1 MERDFTK
8 CALDL
13 KKKKCLNTGR
23 KSIYSAVEYE
33 IEDYVQEAR
42 RQKSIVTIRSIIKK
56 LHELSPESQVKTH
69 NSKRLWTY
77 RFLARHG
84 FSLRRVTRTVVLTDS
99 VLRERLN
106 SFHRAVME
114 RWNRVRET
122 IFLNMDQ
129 TSVLFGD
136 HSVMTVATRGE
147 RSVQAFSPSTP
158 GDRVTAALTIAS
170 NGDKLPPFV
179 IFKGTIE
186 GRVSREFVRRE
197 NPYPDDLMYSCQ
209 SSAWM
214 TDELMKR
221 WLDQVLL
228 PYVFSKLR
236 GTVCMILD
244 SFAVH
249 LKPFVRAFAAEHE
262 IEILYIP
269 GGLTCELQPL
279 DIGVNGP
286 FKHWLREG
294 SIDRPS
300 FDTWTASEKRLEI
313 ARAISRSWSMISV
326 PTVTNSFNRVLI
338 STVNEIRDSEEVE

>member
-1 MERDFTK
+1 VDH
-8 CALDL
+8 
-13 KKKKCLNTGR
+13 
-23 KSIYSAVEYE
+23 
-33 IEDYVQEAR
+33 VQEAR
-42 RQKSIVTIRSIIKK
+42 RQQSIVTIRSIIKK
-56 LHELSPESQVKTH
+56 LHELSPESHVKTH

-84 FSLRRVTRTVVLTDS
+84 FSLRRVTRTVVHTDS
-99 VLRERLN
+99 VLRERLDT
-106 SFHRAVME
+106 FHREVMD

-136 HSVMTVATRGE
+136 HSAITVATRGE

-179 IFKGTIE
+179 IFKGTIA
-186 GRVSREFVRRE
+186 GRVSREFGRRE
-197 NPYPDDLMYSCQ
+197 NPFPDDLIYSCQ

-214 TDELMKR
+214 TDDLMKR
-221 WLDQVLL
+221 WLDLVFV
-228 PYVFSKLR
+228 PYVLSKPR
-236 GTVCMILD
+236 GTVCLILD

-249 LKPFVRAFAAEHE
+249 LKQFVRTCAAEHE
-262 IEILYIP
+262 VGILYIP

-300 FDTWTASEKRLEI
+300 FDTWIASEKRLEI
-313 ARAISRSWSMISV
+313 ARAISRSWSMITT
-326 PTVTNSFNRVLI
+326 PTVTNSFNRILI
-338 STVNEIRDSEEVE
+338 STVNDIRDSEEVE